1 MESIQKILEGIVKRV
16 GYTLRGE
23 QQLQLTEVK
32 EKDKLP
38 KDTLPKDTLPKDTL
52 PKDTLPKDTLP
63 KDTLPKD
70 TLPKDTLPKD
80 TLPKDTLPMVEW
92 TTIDNELVLLKINH
106 IINS

>member
-32 EKDKLP
+32 G

-52 PKDTLPKDTLP
+52 PKDM
-63 KDTLPKD
+63 
-70 TLPKDTLPKD
+70 LPKDTLPKD

>member
-32 EKDKLP
+32 EKDTLP
-38 KDTLPKDTLPKDTL
+38 KDTLAKDTLAKDTLPKDTLPKDTL
-52 PKDTLPKDTLP
+52 PKDTLA
-63 KDTLPKD
+63 
-70 TLPKDTLPKD
+70 KD

>member
-32 EKDKLP
+32 EKD
-38 KDTLPKDTLPKDTL
+38 TLPKDTLAKDTL
-52 PKDTLPKDTLP
+52 A
-63 KDTLPKD
+63 
-70 TLPKDTLPKD
+70 KD

>member
-32 EKDKLP
+32 E
-38 KDTLPKDTLPKDTL
+38 KDTL

>member
-32 EKDKLP
+32 G

-52 PKDTLPKDTLP
+52 PKDTLPKD
-63 KDTLPKD
+63 K
-70 TLPKDTLPKD
+70 LPKDTLPKD